1 LSNFSGA
8 ILNQRV
14 FPRIKVSDNDL
25 RGALEDVVSEKD
37 LLGSLPILEDIMTAN
52 MVILQSKLDKF

>member
-1 LSNFSGA
+1 M
-8 ILNQRV
+8 
-14 FPRIKVSDNDL
+14 SDNDL
-25 RGALEDVVSEKD
+25 RGALENVVSEKD